1 MLFAAQ
7 PSSAYFLI
15 LNTTKMKA
23 KVLILVLLVAAG
35 LAMTSCASS
44 KGGCKQTR
52 DFVGY
57 R

>member
-1 MLFAAQ
+1 
-7 PSSAYFLI
+7 
-15 LNTTKMKA
+15 MKA